1 MKSRVGKDGAL
12 RVDVPSELAGTEVE
26 IIITPKA
33 TPGPSTSPAG
43 WSPEFF
49 EVVVGGW
56 MGNSLV
62 REPQGEYETR
72 RVS

>member
-12 RVDVPSELAGTEVE
+12 RLEVPSELAGAEVE
-26 IIITPKA
+26 VTITPKVPTGPA
-33 TPGPSTSPAG
+33 TALTG

-49 EVVVGGW
+49 EEVVGGW
-56 MGNSLV
+56 VGHPLE